1 MADVIDFPG
10 STSGDVNVEDVLDG
24 GKHLAVV
31 VVMGYTED
39 GEEYFASSTGDV
51 PLCFYLASRYANFLL
66 GMSDEPPTYQ

>member
-39 GEEYFASSTGDV
+39 GEEYFASSTGDA
-51 PLCFYLASRYANFLL
+51 PLCYFLAGRYKRILEGLA
-66 GMSDEPPTYQ
+66 DELPTYQ

>member
-1 MADVIDFPG
+1 MGDVIDFSG

-51 PLCFYLASRYANFLL
+51 PLCFYLANRYASFLL

>member
-10 STSGDVNVEDVLDG
+10 STNGDVDVGDVLDG

-39 GEEYFASSTGDV
+39 GEEYFASSTGDTA
-51 PLCFYLASRYANFLL
+51 LCYYLAGRYKRLL
-66 GMSDEPPTYQ
+66 EGFSDVTPTYQ

>member
-51 PLCFYLASRYANFLL
+51 PLCFYLASRYRKFLL
-66 GMSDEPPTYQ
+66 GMSDEFPTYQ